1 MNNVNE
7 KRMWDTL
14 QQYIDGELSEQDAHS
29 VSNRVA
35 TDEVWKAAFDEA
47 LRLRE
52 ILQLRSLP
60 EPDRTFWQRL
70 SLKLAESNGA
80 ENHDESLLH
89 HLSPAAIVAT
99 IVVFIG
105 VGAFAYFFG
114 GDLYRFVQQ
123 NSEQAQLAYE
133 EGLREWIMPLF
144 EKTDK
149 DEVLEFAMFGT
160 LPLDEEKG
168 TVLRLDTTTVE
179 GFRIELARA
188 PKAQPKIQLD
198 DLYGEVRAT
207 KEQQSTIDTLM
218 RFAQKEIESAFLVA
232 HDKSLAICSELPSI
246 HERLLSGVVSTLD
259 PQQRKLLARYLDTR
273 NTTFT
278 FIASPA
284 EPAAPPSAVLKR
296 VQSPRPVNEYVVF
309 SMDSTRKKKI
319 ELDVARLRTEMERNV
334 RHTVD
339 AEAMFEAAAKTYAIK
354 TQEFQWKQHVPPSI
368 REEEDLIRIELRRLQ
383 TERKPADGEP
393 IIRARVVPRNIYRRI
408 EQLPEINTQLQFHFK
423 TDSAS
428 FHLNLD
434 SIIEKAMESI
444 PAIEVEVRD
453 LERQIRQQRLQ
464 HRSKQDTVRIRR
476 TYPSLPP
483 APKPPPPPAP
493 DNGDFS
499 WQYFFNDTL
508 STFRYRTTI
517 SASDST
523 RSYREHKRSQQK
535 DSPKK
540 RKTKTTVIEL

>member
-1 MNNVNE
+1 MNNVSE
-7 KRMWDTL
+7 KRMWDIL
-14 QQYIDGELSEQDAHS
+14 QQYIDGELSEQDALT

-35 TDEVWKAAFDEA
+35 TDEVWKAAYDEA
-47 LRLRE
+47 LYLRDL
-52 ILQLRSLP
+52 LQSRSLP
-60 EPDRTFWQRL
+60 EPDRMFWQRL
-70 SLKLAESNGA
+70 SLKLAEPNEA

-114 GDLYRFVQQ
+114 GDLYRFVRQ

-149 DEVLEFAMFGT
+149 DKVLEFAMFGT

-218 RFAQKEIESAFLVA
+218 RCAQKEIESAFLVA
-232 HDKSLAICSELPSI
+232 HDKSLAISSELPSI

-259 PQQRKLLARYLDTR
+259 PQQRKLLARYLDAR
-273 NTTFT
+273 NTAFT

-284 EPAAPPSAVLKR
+284 EPAAPPSAILRR
-296 VQSPRPVNEYVVF
+296 VQTPRPVNEYVVF

-319 ELDVARLRTEMERNV
+319 ELDVARLRTDMERNV
-334 RHTVD
+334 RHVVD

-354 TQEFQWKQHVPPSI
+354 SQEFKWKHVPPSI
-368 REEEDLIRIELRRLQ
+368 REEEDMIRIELRRLQ
-383 TERKPADGEP
+383 SERKQADEEQ
-393 IIRARVVPRNIYRRI
+393 IIRARVIPRNIYRRI

-444 PAIEVEVRD
+444 PAIEIEVRD

-464 HRSKQDTVRIRR
+464 PRSKQDTVRIRR
-476 TYPSLPP
+476 TYPSPPP

-499 WQYFFNDTL
+499 RQYFFNDTL
-508 STFRYRTTI
+508 NTFSYRTTI

-523 RSYREHKRSQQK
+523 RPYRDHKRSQQK